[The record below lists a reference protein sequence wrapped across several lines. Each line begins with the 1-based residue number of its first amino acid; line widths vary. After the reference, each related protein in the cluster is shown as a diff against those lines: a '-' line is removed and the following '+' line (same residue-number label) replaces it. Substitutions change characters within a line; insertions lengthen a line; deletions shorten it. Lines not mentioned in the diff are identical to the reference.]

1 MATRPFTQSGFNPTV
16 ESERG
21 MAPKINLLTLKEHGT
36 VAEIRQDVVHVV
48 GLTNCMNG
56 QLVRI
61 GERAD
66 GVILGFDADY
76 VLVLLVDEASGI
88 KPGDKVVTV
97 IDDFKVPVGDQFLG
111 RRVNALGKP
120 IDDAGPIRQD
130 MRYPIF
136 GVAPSVLERI
146 PLTQELQT
154 GTKIIDM
161 MKPVGKGQ
169 RMLILGDRMTG
180 KTTLGVDT
188 ILSQKGLDVVCI
200 YCGIGKSEA
209 ALNRVLDV
217 FERNDVWSY
226 GMVVAATASDPMGQ
240 QYLAPYVAT
249 SLGEYFM
256 YEKHADVLIVFD
268 DFTKHAWAYRQ
279 ISLLLERAPG
289 RDAYPGDIFYIHSQL
304 VERAGKLN
312 AARGSGSM
320 THLPIVETLQGDVA
334 GYIPSNIVSMT
345 DGQIYTSSNL
355 FGEGFKPAIDM
366 GLSVSRI
373 GSKVQ
378 WPAIK
383 KLTGMLQL
391 EFVRYKELE
400 RLTRI
405 RAGASPEVEER
416 LRRGRVLE
424 EVLKQ
429 DENVPIPAE
438 AQTVIL
444 YALAQGFLDDVD
456 PDEVRDR
463 LDLLLL
469 QVRRDSPD
477 LLAELIRTREMSDE
491 IKEGLNAHLKRFSDS
506 AA

>member
-1 MATRPFTQSGFNPTV
+1 MVS
-16 ESERG
+16 
-21 MAPKINLLTLKEHGT
+21 KINLLRLKEHGT
-36 VAEIRQDVVHVV
+36 VAEIRQDVIHVV

-61 GERAD
+61 GDSAD
-66 GVILGFDADY
+66 GVILGFDLDY
-76 VLVLLVDEASGI
+76 VLVLLVGEASGI
-88 KPGDKVVTV
+88 KPGDKVVTTMSE
-97 IDDFKVPVGDQFLG
+97 FRVPVGMEFIG
-111 RRVNALGKP
+111 RRVNALCQP
-120 IDDAGPIRQD
+120 IDGGGAIREDA
-130 MRYPIF
+130 RYPIF
-136 GVAPSVLERI
+136 GVAPSVLERV
-146 PLTQELQT
+146 PLKEELQT

-180 KTTLGVDT
+180 KTTLGVDA
-188 ILSQKGLDVVCI
+188 ILSQKGRNVICI
-200 YCGIGKSEA
+200 YCCIGKAEA
-209 ALNRVLDV
+209 ALNRIVDL
-217 FERNDVWSY
+217 FERNNCWSY
-226 GMVVAATASDPMGQ
+226 SLIVAATASEPMGQ

-249 SLGEYFM
+249 SVGEYFM
-256 YEKHADVLIVFD
+256 YEKNANVLVVFD

-279 ISLLLERAPG
+279 ISLLLGRAPG

-312 AARGSGSM
+312 SDRGGGSM
-320 THLPIVETLQGDVA
+320 THLPIVETLQGDIA

-373 GSKVQ
+373 GNKVQ
-378 WPAIK
+378 WPAMK

-429 DENVPIPAE
+429 PENKPVPAE
-438 AQTVIL
+438 EQTIIL
-444 YALAQGFLDDVD
+444 FALNQGFLDDVD
-456 PDEVRDR
+456 PEHVRSR
-463 LDLLLL
+463 LSALVQQIRQDT
-469 QVRRDSPD
+469 P
-477 LLAELIRTREMSDE
+477 ELIDDLIRRRELTDA
-491 IKEGLNAHLKRFSDS
+491 IKEGLHGHLKRFADS
-506 AA
+506 SV

>member
-1 MATRPFTQSGFNPTV
+1 MAQ
-16 ESERG
+16 
-21 MAPKINLLTLKEHGT
+21 KINLLRMKEHGT

-48 GLTNCMNG
+48 GLNNCLNG
-56 QLVRI
+56 QLVQI
-61 GERAD
+61 GDSTA
-66 GVILGFDADY
+66 GVILGFDRDY
-76 VLVLLVDEASGI
+76 VLVLLMDDASGI
-88 KPGDKVVTV
+88 KPGDRVVTTMSE
-97 IDDFKVPVGDQFLG
+97 FKIPVGTQFLG
-111 RRVNALGKP
+111 RRVNALCQP
-120 IDDAGPIRQD
+120 IDHAGPIRADTQ
-130 MRYPIF
+130 YPIF

-146 PLTQELQT
+146 PLAEELQT

-180 KTTLGVDT
+180 KTTLGVDA
-188 ILSQKGLDVVCI
+188 ILSQKGRGVICI
-200 YCGIGKSEA
+200 YCCIGKAEA
-209 ALNRVLDV
+209 SLNRIITLFDK
-217 FERNDVWSY
+217 NGVWDY
-226 GMVVAATASDPMGQ
+226 GIIVAATASDPMGQ
-240 QYLAPYVAT
+240 QYLVPYVAT
-249 SLGEYFM
+249 SIGEYFM
-256 YEKHADVLIVFD
+256 YEKHANVLVVFD

-312 AARGSGSM
+312 SDRGSGSM

-345 DGQIYTSSNL
+345 DGQIYTSTAL

-373 GSKVQ
+373 GNKVQ

-383 KLTGMLQL
+383 RLTGMLQL

-405 RAGASPEVEER
+405 RAGASAEVEAR

-424 EVLKQ
+424 AILKQ
-429 DENVPIPAE
+429 SANMPVSAE
-438 AQTVIL
+438 DQALIL
-444 YALAQGFLDDVD
+444 FALNNGFLTDIE
-456 PDEVRDR
+456 PDQVRPR
-463 LDLLLL
+463 LDALIQQIRRDAPELIAEL
-469 QVRRDSPD
+469 VRRRD
-477 LLAELIRTREMSDE
+477 LNDA
-491 IKEGLNAHLKRFSDS
+491 IKEGLHAQLKRFIELQPVT
-506 AA
+506 